1 VLAEVGHGGI
11 DRRGI
16 GLSAHG
22 GMIGSDPMNGCHRRE
37 PDAVGG
43 RPAGMSRILRPLLAM
58 AAALAFTAVPTVS
71 VMACSCM
78 ETSVEQAVSEADL
91 AIVGTLL
98 AVGPG
103 PADALDQPIAMEW
116 AIERS
121 RDPVDV
127 DRATIIGWP
136 DNGANCGVSFEVGSR
151 WLVLASRTDAGLETH
166 GCLPNRPL
174 DADDPESAAIVDAMT
189 PVGAS
194 ESPDVTGGGELPLP
208 LIGGGAALLLLVALS
223 VLAFRRRAPG
233 ES

>member
-1 VLAEVGHGGI
+1 MNERGPREPAAE
-11 DRRGI
+11 RARP
-16 GLSAHG
+16 G
-22 GMIGSDPMNGCHRRE
+22 GMP
-37 PDAVGG
+37 
-43 RPAGMSRILRPLLAM
+43 RILRPLLAL

-91 AIVGTLL
+91 VIVGTLL

-103 PADALDQPIAMEW
+103 PGDGLEQPIAMEW

-127 DRATIIGWP
+127 DRATIIGWA
-136 DNGANCGVSFEVGSR
+136 DTGANCGVSFEIGSR
-151 WLVLASRTDAGLETH
+151 WLVMASMTDAGLETH

-194 ESPDVTGGGELPLP
+194 ASPDSAGGGELPLP
-208 LIGGGAALLLLVALS
+208 IIGGGAALLLLVALS